1 MSAVAMNY
9 PKYESYKD
17 SGVDWLGEIPSE
29 WEVEKAKWLFRKMER
44 PIRPNDEIVTC
55 FRDGQVTLR
64 SNRRTEGFTN
74 ALKEHGYQGIR
85 KGDLVIHQ
93 MDAFAGAIGIS
104 DSDGKST
111 PVYSACIPFDES
123 KVNSKYYSYFLRNF
137 AYLGFIES
145 LAKGIRERSTDF
157 RFADFA
163 KLMLPVPS
171 LSEQKKI
178 IDFIEKHFSKIDQAI
193 ALKQQQIDKLNEY
206 KQIVIQN
213 VVTKGL
219 NPDAPMKDSGVEW
232 IGEIPQHW
240 EVVKFRN
247 AFKFN
252 KGLNIT
258 KENLNDET
266 GISCLNYGEI
276 HSKYAFEFNP
286 NTHRL
291 KFVDESYLKNNQK
304 SLLNNGDFV
313 FADTSEDIEGS
324 GNFSYINGQTK
335 LFAGYHTLIARPKI
349 DFNSRFIAYFLDSLS
364 FRNQVRVKVKGVK
377 VFSITQAILKTTF
390 IWLPSQ
396 SEQFEIVKS
405 LDEQMQKF
413 NQAKIAYQT
422 QIDRLKEYK
431 NILIN
436 QAVIGKIKID

>member
-1 MSAVAMNY
+1 MSYATY
-9 PKYESYKD
+9 DSYKD
-17 SGVDWLGEIPSE
+17 SGVDWLGAIPSD
-29 WEVEKAKWLFRKMER
+29 WEMEKAKWLFKKMER
-44 PIRPNDEIVTC
+44 PVNPNDEIVTC

-64 SNRRTEGFTN
+64 LNRRTEGFTN

-111 PVYSACIPFDES
+111 PVYSACVPFNKNRVE
-123 KVNSKYYSYFLRNF
+123 SKYYSYFLRNL

-157 RFADFA
+157 RFSDFA
-163 KLMLPVPS
+163 KLMLPVPAIS
-171 LSEQKKI
+171 VQRKI
-178 IDFIEKHFSKIDQAI
+178 VDFIDKNFAQIDQAI
-193 ALKQQQIDKLNEY
+193 ALKQQQIEKLNEY

-213 VVTKGL
+213 AVTKGL
-219 NPDAPMKDSGVEW
+219 NPNAPMKNSGVEW
-232 IGEIPQHW
+232 IGDVPEHW
-240 EVVKFRN
+240 NVIRFRN
-247 AFKFN
+247 AFRFN

-258 KENLNDET
+258 KENLNDEQ
-266 GISCLNYGEI
+266 GILCLNYGEI
-276 HSKYAFEFNP
+276 HSKYGFEFIP
-286 NTHRL
+286 NVHPL

-304 SLLNNGDFV
+304 SLLNDGDFV

-324 GNFSYINGQTK
+324 GNFSYINGQD
-335 LFAGYHTLIARPKI
+335 LVFAGYHTLIAKPKI
-349 DFNSRFIAYFLDSLS
+349 NFNSRFIAYVLDSS
-364 FRNQVRVKVKGVK
+364 AFRNQVRLRVKGVK

-390 IWLPSQ
+390 IWLPT
-396 SEQFEIVKS
+396 EQEQNEIVKY
-405 LDEQMQKF
+405 LDEKMQKF
-413 NQAKIAYQT
+413 NNAKIAYQI

-436 QAVIGKIKID
+436 QAVTGKIKI